1 MGFTALV
8 IGIGFCGLGFT
19 ALIIGIGFGGL
30 GFKAYELMMGIGL
43 WGRASVVC
51 FIIRNLD
58 LGIVTVVYI

>member
-8 IGIGFCGLGFT
+8 IGIGFWGLGFT
-19 ALIIGIGFGGL
+19 ALIGFWGL
-30 GFKAYELMMGIGL
+30 GFKAYELMMGIGF
-43 WGRASVVC
+43 WGRATVVC